1 MQSFEMSLCLPFV
14 HLKMILKK
22 DALFHQY
29 LRSMLLVGFLFFK
42 FQIRIYDWDYCDN
55 GSNA

>member
-14 HLKMILKK
+14 YLKMILKK
-22 DALFHQY
+22 TALFHQY

-42 FQIRIYDWDYCDN
+42 FQIGIYDWNYRNDGC
-55 GSNA
+55 NA